1 MSSGCWTAV
10 SSGGFRAERVLGD
23 QHAGTGAC
31 LMQASEGSGGSGGN
45 GSSDS
50 VTATASAAAAPAIIV
65 SPPYG
70 VRGLKQ
76 LSLLVVQPNEPYG
89 CTSGD
94 RTHAL
99 RGL

>member
-10 SSGGFRAERVLGD
+10 SSGGFRAERVFSH
-23 QHAGTGAC
+23 QCAGAGKC
-31 LMQASEGSGGSGGN
+31 LMQASEGSGGNGSH

-70 VRGLKQ
+70 VRGLKP
-76 LSLLVVQPNEPYG
+76 LSLLLVQPHEPYG

-94 RTHAL
+94 RTQ
-99 RGL
+99 R